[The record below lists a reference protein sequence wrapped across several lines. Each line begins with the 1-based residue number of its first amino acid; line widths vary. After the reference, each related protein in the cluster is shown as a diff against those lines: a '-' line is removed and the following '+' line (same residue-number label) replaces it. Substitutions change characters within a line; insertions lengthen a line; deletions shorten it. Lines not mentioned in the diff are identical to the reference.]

1 MTAAR
6 FPQDRPGGGFA
17 RLVAHCDTIG
27 RMTTDRRAHALLRL
41 EGELGPDLARRL
53 VGALARGGRPSPLA
67 L

>member
-6 FPQDRPGGGFA
+6 SPQHRSAGGLA
-17 RLVAHCDTIG
+17 RLVAHCDTLG
-27 RMTTDRRAHALLRL
+27 RVTAERRADALLRL